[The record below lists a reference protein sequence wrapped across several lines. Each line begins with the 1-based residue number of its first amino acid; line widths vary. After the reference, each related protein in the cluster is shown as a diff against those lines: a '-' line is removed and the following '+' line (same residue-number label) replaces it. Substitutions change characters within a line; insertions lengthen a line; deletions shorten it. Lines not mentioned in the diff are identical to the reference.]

1 MVHMTDKGVCGIN
14 LLRMTKITKL
24 KWFGRISAK
33 YAWYFIME
41 NCQEDDKEV
50 WCVIAIILQLHLL
63 YQMHTVVGKQMAK
76 NYLLEMLMQRD
87 VFKLENT
94 LLSVGGLLSSN
105 LQGLDIL
112 YPEISTLNFM
122 KNHKKV

>member
-1 MVHMTDKGVCGIN
+1 MVHMTDKGMCGIN

-24 KWFGRISAK
+24 KWFRRISAK
-33 YAWYFIME
+33 SAWDFIME
-41 NCQEDDKEV
+41 NCQENDIEV
-50 WCVIAIILQLHLL
+50 RCVIAIILRLHSL
-63 YQMHTVVGKQMAK
+63 YQMHTVVGKQMAR

-105 LQGLDIL
+105 LQGLNIL
-112 YPEISTLNFM
+112 YPEISILSFM
-122 KNHKKV
+122 KNQKKV

>member
-1 MVHMTDKGVCGIN
+1 MVHMTGKGMCGIN

-41 NCQEDDKEV
+41 NRQENDKDV
-50 WCVIAIILQLHLL
+50 QCVIAIILRLHLL
-63 YQMHTVVGKQMAK
+63 YQTHTVVGKQMAR
-76 NYLLEMLMQRD
+76 NYLLETLMQRD

-94 LLSVGGLLSSN
+94 LLSAGGLLSSN
-105 LQGLDIL
+105 LQGLNIL
-112 YPEISTLNFM
+112 YPEISILSFM
-122 KNHKKV
+122 K